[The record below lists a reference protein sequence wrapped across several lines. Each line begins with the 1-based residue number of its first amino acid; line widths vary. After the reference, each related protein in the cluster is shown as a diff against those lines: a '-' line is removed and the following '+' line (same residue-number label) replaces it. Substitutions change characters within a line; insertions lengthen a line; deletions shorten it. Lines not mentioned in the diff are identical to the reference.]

1 MVNTTGELT
10 RLNAGTMHAEE
21 MLQASQRIMAVA
33 EGSHWSQAA
42 AYRGWALYAQGHVA
56 DALAL
61 IEEAWQRAEALDDPI
76 AGGLAAGLG
85 GACCATLYDFS
96 RAEQW
101 YTREMVRPR
110 ARLSAAVRFELT
122 HLLASARISQG
133 DVAGAR
139 ELLTEFEGAASNH
152 YLLAFFEGD
161 WERAV
166 ALRRREL
173 DAARAH
179 GQRQT
184 IADCAS
190 ILGRFARLGNLRRE
204 AEEYLDEG
212 LTASIASP
220 SLNREIFIRVERAV
234 FNADLARIDEAN
246 EDLRRCREILDGGE
260 DWRGHRGAFACASA
274 LVEAAEPIAKAKRSE
289 PLWAMPAARMKPVK
303 LPDRVTEGFGAAIE
317 IFRRYHSPWDEAMVL
332 ALWSRVLLAS
342 GHHRQ
347 SVEKFNWA
355 FAIFDSLEAPAQL
368 TDRVHAE
375 MFRFMALTT
384 RPAATTPSLIL
395 GSNLFRKEGEY
406 WTISFEGSVFRLRDT
421 MGMHYISRLLANPG
435 VDFSAHDLTAVAHR
449 HNLRRARGKKPS
461 ASMRNG
467 RVSERRENHA
477 DADRE
482 RARLMVTKRIKDV
495 IAKIRLTHPE
505 LARHFASSI
514 RTGYTCAY
522 LADEDQPTTWAT

>member
-1 MVNTTGELT
+1 M
-10 RLNAGTMHAEE
+10 R
-21 MLQASQRIMAVA
+21 
-33 EGSHWSQAA
+33 W
-42 AYRGWALYAQGHVA
+42 
-56 DALAL
+56 AL
-61 IEEAWQRAEALDDPI
+61 IEEVWQRAEALDDPI

-139 ELLTEFEGAASNH
+139 VTDRIRRAASNH

-220 SLNREIFIRVERAV
+220 SLNREIFIRVERAL

-274 LVEAAEPIAKAKRSE
+274 LVEAAEPIAKAKWSE
-289 PLWAMPAARMKPVK
+289 PVAGDAAWARMKTGQAP
-303 LPDRVTEGFGAAIE
+303 R
-317 IFRRYHSPWDEAMVL
+317 
-332 ALWSRVLLAS
+332 S
-342 GHHRQ
+342 GHGRIWRGNRNLPPLPFALGRGDGVGLMVAA
-347 SVEKFNWA
+347 SVARLRAITANQCGEVQLA
-355 FAIFDSLEAPAQL
+355 FA
-368 TDRVHAE
+368 
-375 MFRFMALTT
+375 
-384 RPAATTPSLIL
+384 
-395 GSNLFRKEGEY
+395 
-406 WTISFEGSVFRLRDT
+406 
-421 MGMHYISRLLANPG
+421 
-435 VDFSAHDLTAVAHR
+435 
-449 HNLRRARGKKPS
+449 
-461 ASMRNG
+461 
-467 RVSERRENHA
+467 
-477 DADRE
+477 
-482 RARLMVTKRIKDV
+482 
-495 IAKIRLTHPE
+495 
-505 LARHFASSI
+505 
-514 RTGYTCAY
+514 
-522 LADEDQPTTWAT
+522 